1 MDTPYTLEP
10 ICKAIGQTINDCWHY
25 NGWVVSVQIILAILV
40 IREIMEL
47 TKLGWSYFKEI
58 ENYIQLFHFLLTIVF
73 IQLAPHHLVLANHFG
88 AWAVFIAWGNLVS
101 FLRNTS
107 FVGKN
112 ITIAID
118 VSLKLGKVL
127 LVFAPSLFAFTF
139 AFHMMLNANENF
151 HDIRESIVKIFA
163 MMTGE
168 FEFEANFGWKAVDEI
183 GGRNLS
189 TQVKNFPILNHIY
202 VQSFG

>member
-1 MDTPYTLEP
+1 M
-10 ICKAIGQTINDCWHY
+10 AIGQTINECWHY

-47 TKLGWSYFKEI
+47 SKLGWSYFKEI

-73 IQLAPHHLVLANHFG
+73 IQLAPYHLVLANHFG
-88 AWAVFIAWGNLVS
+88 AWAVFIAWGNLVQ

-118 VSLKLGKVL
+118 VSVKLVKVL
-127 LVFAPSLFAFTF
+127 LVFAPSLLAFTF
-139 AFHMMLNANENF
+139 AFNMMLHANDNF

-168 FEFEANFGWKAVDEI
+168 FEFESNFGWKAVDDI

-189 TQVKNFPILNHIY
+189 TQVKKYQI
-202 VQSFG
+202 